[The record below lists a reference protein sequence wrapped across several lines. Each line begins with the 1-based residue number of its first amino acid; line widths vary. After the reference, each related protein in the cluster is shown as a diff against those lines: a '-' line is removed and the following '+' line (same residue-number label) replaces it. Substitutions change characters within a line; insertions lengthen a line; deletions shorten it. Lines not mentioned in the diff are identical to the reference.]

1 MAVEEQALDV
11 EEQALATQRRRVRKT
26 MEAAAALKK
35 ARQQAKEMTTRVGMA
50 RSKLKETQGLQ
61 ATLKAL
67 KSFTPK
73 VLGHGSPRGGGA
85 IHKTRGKEVLSR
97 LLSKGAPL
105 NARAKNDWVW
115 FVETWNA
122 KMAEEHGAEWFNL
135 FAQQMQHLA
144 ESLAAG
150 EADAVATCMASET
163 KRVLHDVVVLQV

>member
-35 ARQQAKEMTTRVGMA
+35 ARQQAKEMATPVGIA

-73 VLGHGSPRGGGA
+73 MLGHGSLRGGGA
-85 IHKTRGKEVLSR
+85 THKKGTQRSAQPVALEGCPTQRPSKE
-97 LLSKGAPL
+97 
-105 NARAKNDWVW
+105 
-115 FVETWNA
+115 
-122 KMAEEHGAEWFNL
+122 
-135 FAQQMQHLA
+135 
-144 ESLAAG
+144 
-150 EADAVATCMASET
+150 
-163 KRVLHDVVVLQV
+163 